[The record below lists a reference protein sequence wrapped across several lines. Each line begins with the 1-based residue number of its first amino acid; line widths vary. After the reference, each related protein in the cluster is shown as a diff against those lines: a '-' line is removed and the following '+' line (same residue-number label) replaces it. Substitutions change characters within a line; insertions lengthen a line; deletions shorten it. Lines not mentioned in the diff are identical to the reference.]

1 MRPRKMFRNYTQKN
15 TEKPKN
21 NAYTTDDVMTHI
33 LLWTG
38 STTFRTA
45 DGASLAVQSSWVEL
59 CRYKWGLKRH
69 TAHECAH
76 THCMQAAVRAGEWT
90 KVTATGSMRHF
101 TRRAPAYTGR
111 PVTRKESL
119 IADALCIGLYT
130 RRRRLRRGRNDAAAA
145 AAAPVSDVV
154 TQCGGA
160 MLHVMV
166 PAFDLSTGSVGSP
179 RPYRAM
185 GQNTDTLF
193 NCVDIIPHKLQ
204 NTGYDFFNICTVWTG
219 STSAPVH

>member
-1 MRPRKMFRNYTQKN
+1 MCTHTLHAGSSACRRMNEGDSDRIYATF
-15 TEKPKN
+15 
-21 NAYTTDDVMTHI
+21 YTTCVC
-33 LLWTG
+33 G
-38 STTFRTA
+38 R
-45 DGASLAVQSSWVEL
+45 AS
-59 CRYKWGLKRH
+59 C
-69 TAHECAH
+69 
-76 THCMQAAVRAGEWT
+76 
-90 KVTATGSMRHF
+90 
-101 TRRAPAYTGR
+101 GR

-130 RRRRLRRGRNDAAAA
+130 RRRRLRRGRNDAAAAAA

-204 NTGYDFFNICTVWTG
+204 NTGYDFFNICTV
-219 STSAPVH
+219 